1 MSRVIFLSKRLTAVN
16 VTALITAIILIIR
29 IVLIDNDTKVLKAA
43 SGRGR
48 YTLSDKCEYA
58 SIYDR
63 NGQRLNNRNVEYF
76 AVLDPHNAD
85 SLNAAEYAC
94 DPNAFHSGMSGT
106 LPFFC
111 KVTSENIPNVIVFR
125 KYIRTESD
133 QPARHVIGYTS
144 DGKGVCGIEL
154 SYDDFLRENYTEN
167 RAVFSVD
174 ALGSVLEGLV
184 SEKTIPKEMKCGVVT
199 TLDIDIQTIAEKV
212 FRQSGYKKGA
222 VVIMDVKSGDILACA
237 SFPEFDT
244 QELAASLE
252 NEDSPFVN
260 RAFSAYSVGS
270 IFKLVTASAA
280 LESGISE
287 DFSYT
292 CSGSIDIDGQI
303 FNCHKWGG
311 HGEISMEDAMVS
323 SCNPYFIALSETL
336 SPKLL
341 HDTAERLGFGEKS
354 VFADGLYSQSGYLPT
369 ERDLSVRAEK
379 GNFSFGQGKLTATP
393 IQICRLTCAIANNGM
408 MPQARLIDGIRDANG
423 SKTVVNSSESERV
436 LYCLTAQKLKRYMIG
451 VVNAP
456 NSCSYSNLV
465 SCAGKTSTAQT
476 GQFGANGKENL
487 NCWFTG
493 FFPTSSPKYAV
504 TILVEGGVSGN
515 VSCGPIF
522 KEITEEI
529 CNIKSR
535 QN

>member
-1 MSRVIFLSKRLTAVN
+1 MTKKLTAVN
-16 VTALITAIILIIR
+16 LAVLLTAILLIIR
-29 IVLIDNDTKVLKAA
+29 IAMIDTDKKVLEAA

-48 YTLSDKCEYA
+48 YTLCEKCEFA

-63 NGQRLNNRNVEYF
+63 NGQRLNNRSYEYT

-85 SLNAAEYAC
+85 SLNAAKYAC
-94 DPNAFHSGMSGT
+94 DANAFQSGMSGN

-125 KYIRTESD
+125 KYLRTESS
-133 QPARHVIGYTS
+133 QPARHLVGYTS
-144 DGKGVCGIEL
+144 DGKGVCGIERA
-154 SYDDFLRENYTEN
+154 YDEFLRENYTEN
-167 RAVFSVD
+167 RAKFSVD
-174 ALGSVLEGLV
+174 AMGSVLEGLV
-184 SEKTIPKEMKCGVVT
+184 SEKTIPKELKSGVIT
-199 TLDIDIQTIAEKV
+199 TLDLEIQTITENA
-212 FRQSGYKKGA
+212 FRKSGYNKGA
-222 VVIMDVKSGDILACA
+222 AVVMDVQSGDIIACA
-237 SFPEFDT
+237 SFPEFDP
-244 QELAASLE
+244 QDLSASLE
-252 NEDSPFVN
+252 SEDSPFVD

-270 IFKLVTASAA
+270 IFKLVTAAAA

-292 CSGSIDIDGQI
+292 CDGSIDIDGQI

-311 HGEISMEDAMVS
+311 HGEISMEEAMVS

-341 HDTAERLGFGEKS
+341 HDTAAKLGFGEKS
-354 VFADGLYSQSGYLPT
+354 IFADGLYSQSGYLPT
-369 ERDLSVRAEK
+369 ERELSVRAEK

-393 IQICRLTCAIANNGM
+393 IQICRMTCAIANNGI
-408 MPQARLIDGIRDANG
+408 MPQANLIKALRDENG
-423 SKTVVNSSESERV
+423 LETSVCSPEKQRV
-436 LYCLTAQKLKRYMIG
+436 MSCLTAQKLKRFMNG
-451 VVNAP
+451 VVNAS
-456 NSCSYSNLV
+456 NSFSRSDSV
-465 SCAGKTSTAQT
+465 ACAGKTSTAQT
-476 GQFGANGKENL
+476 GSFNADGKEIM

-493 FFPTSSPKYAV
+493 YFPSDSPQYAV

-515 VSCGPIF
+515 ISCGGIF
-522 KEITEEI
+522 KEIAENV

>member
-1 MSRVIFLSKRLTAVN
+1 MTRKLTAVN
-16 VTALITAIILIIR
+16 LAVLFAAILLIIR
-29 IVLIDNDTKVLKAA
+29 IAIINSDQKVLKAA

-48 YTLSDKCEYA
+48 YTLCEKCEFA

-63 NGQRLNNRNVEYF
+63 NGQRLNNRSIEYT

-85 SLNAAEYAC
+85 SLNAAKYAC
-94 DPNAFHSGMSGT
+94 DANAFHSGMSGN

-125 KYIRTESD
+125 KYVRTESS
-133 QPARHVIGYTS
+133 QPARHLIGYTS

-154 SYDDFLRENYTEN
+154 AYDKFLRENYTEN
-167 RAVFSVD
+167 RAKFSVD
-174 ALGSVLEGLV
+174 AMGSVLEGLV
-184 SEKTIPKEMKCGVVT
+184 SEKTIPKELESGVIT
-199 TLDIDIQTIAEKV
+199 ALDLDIQSITENA
-212 FRQSGYKKGA
+212 FRKSGYKKGA
-222 VVIMDVKSGDILACA
+222 AVVMDVQSGDIIACA
-237 SFPEFDT
+237 SFPEFDP
-244 QELAASLE
+244 QDLSASLE
-252 NEDSPFVN
+252 SEDSPFVN

-270 IFKLVTASAA
+270 IFKLVTAAAA

-292 CSGSIDIDGQI
+292 CNGAINIDGQI

-311 HGEISMEDAMVS
+311 HGEISMEEAMVS

-341 HDTAERLGFGEKS
+341 HDTAAKLGFGEKS
-354 VFADGLYSQSGYLPT
+354 ILADGLYSQSGYLPT
-369 ERDLSVRAEK
+369 ERELSVKAEK

-393 IQICRLTCAIANNGM
+393 IQICRMTCAIANNGI
-408 MPQARLIDGIRDANG
+408 MPQVNLIKALRDENG
-423 SKTVVNSSESERV
+423 VETSIGSPENKRV
-436 LYCLTAQKLKRYMIG
+436 MSCLTAQKLKRFMNG
-451 VVNAP
+451 VVNTS
-456 NSCSYSNLV
+456 NSFSHSDLV
-465 SCAGKTSTAQT
+465 ECAGKTSTAQT
-476 GQFGANGKENL
+476 GNFNSDGKEIM

-493 FFPTSSPKYAV
+493 YFPSDSPQYAV

-515 VSCGPIF
+515 ISCGGIF
-522 KEITEEI
+522 KEIAENV